1 MAGLANITKEKK
13 EFMKVGT
20 PKTWGGKR
28 QNSGRKKKEPASYI
42 SFRVSL
48 KDKELIY
55 RKFEN
60 SIHSL
65 FKEWIKEILSKNDS

>member
-1 MAGLANITKEKK
+1 MKAGTL
-13 EFMKVGT
+13 
-20 PKTWGGKR
+20 KTWGGKR
-28 QNSGRKKKEPASYI
+28 ENSGRKKKEPASYI

-55 RKFEN
+55 RKFEK

-65 FKEWIKEILSKNDS
+65 FKEWIKEILNKNDL